1 VRQISAKNC
10 AAPFIFL
17 GNCNLMFKDDGVT
30 LTIASFACRE
40 KKGREETGGLPL
52 HECARN

>member
-10 AAPFIFL
+10 AAPFIFF

-30 LTIASFACRE
+30 LTIAAFACRE
-40 KKGREETGGLPL
+40 KKG
-52 HECARN
+52 